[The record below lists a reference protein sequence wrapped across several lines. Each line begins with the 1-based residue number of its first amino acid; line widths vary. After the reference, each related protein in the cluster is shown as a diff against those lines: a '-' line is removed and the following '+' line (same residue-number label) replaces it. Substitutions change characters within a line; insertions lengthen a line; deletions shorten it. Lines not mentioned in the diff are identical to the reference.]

1 LGAQEV
7 SSSYFIYISSLREYW
22 SIQYI
27 IGNKNSFRVSN
38 KSKSQFDMDFSER
51 IVSKTSKFEKS
62 SNKVSYYYQ

>member
-1 LGAQEV
+1 MGAQEV

-27 IGNKNSFRVSN
+27 IGNKNSFRVGN